1 MRVYELLGK
10 LKKIEEN
17 KKRVIDKL
25 PEGVRSKD
33 TEVTLN
39 YFTDILPL
47 LADVDEL
54 KFMLERLQVD
64 YAGEGIG
71 SKNE

>member
-1 MRVYELLGK
+1 MRVYELLEK
-10 LKKIEEN
+10 LKKLEED
-17 KKRVIDKL
+17 KKRVREKL
-25 PEGVRSKD
+25 PTGVRSKD

-47 LADVDEL
+47 LADADEL